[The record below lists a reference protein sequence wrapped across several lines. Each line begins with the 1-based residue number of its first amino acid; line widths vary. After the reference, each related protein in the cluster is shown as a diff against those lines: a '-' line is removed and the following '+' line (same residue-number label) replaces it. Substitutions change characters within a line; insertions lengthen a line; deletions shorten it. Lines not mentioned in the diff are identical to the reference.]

1 MTGNARSCDRFCA
14 FQPTCLSKDAPDS
27 IGGRTLP
34 NVLIIDFMDNAVA
47 EGVISEFDVH
57 WDPGFWGKRDELPQ
71 LFRCA
76 RDIVGRNVTMENPEI
91 PEAASQ
97 LKIGRADGS
106 WARQYQ
112 RGINAETC
120 GMPGVE
126 DCPAIG
132 ANGVSVAEHVLT
144 TDSYFRRT
152 GCSGWHLGST
162 EIRRRNRDWGT
173 DDGHHGFLLGQSGR
187 GREGARQVD

>member
-1 MTGNARSCDRFCA
+1 M
-14 FQPTCLSKDAPDS
+14 
-27 IGGRTLP
+27 P
-34 NVLIIDFMDNAVA
+34 NVLISEFMDNAVA

-76 RDIVGRNVTMENPEI
+76 RDIVGRNVTMEGPEI

-132 ANGVSVAEHVLT
+132 ANGVSVAKHVLT
-144 TDSYFRRT
+144 TATFAAPDVPAGIWDRPKFADATGIGERT
-152 GCSGWHLGST
+152 TGIMGFCSVSRVVGAKARGKGT
-162 EIRRRNRDWGT
+162 EEIACDAN
-173 DDGHHGFLLGQSGR
+173 
-187 GREGARQVD
+187 